1 MRHPSYREIHGVDVL
16 SLIATIQQVRRW
28 WHVRKWRSHWGND
41 QYLRK
46 IAEKR
51 QWIEVLRVFHF
62 ERNYKFI
69 KLMVKADQQRGIL

>member
-28 WHVRKWRSHWGND
+28 WHLRKWRSQWGDD
-41 QYLRK
+41 QCLRR
-46 IAEKR
+46 IAKKCQR
-51 QWIEVLRVFHF
+51 FDVLRVFHF

>member
-28 WHVRKWRSHWGND
+28 WHIRKLRSYWGAD
-41 QYLRK
+41 QDLRR
-46 IAEKR
+46 IAKKCQR
-51 QWIEVLRVFHF
+51 VDVLRVFHF

-69 KLMVKADQQRGIL
+69 KLMVKSDQQRGIL

>member
-28 WHVRKWRSHWGND
+28 WHVRKWRSQWGDD
-41 QYLRK
+41 QHLRK

-69 KLMVKADQQRGIL
+69 KLMVKVDQRRGIL